1 MINVTIVGRL
11 TKEPEERSTSNGITV
26 TRLNIASKTADN
38 KSTEFIQVVAW
49 RTIAENCAKYLVKGQ
64 RVYVTGELK
73 TREYND
79 KKITEVIASS
89 VEFLDKP
96 KPSENKNTFN
106 SDDLQE
112 IFNDDNLPF

>member
-11 TKEPEERSTSNGITV
+11 TKEPEERSTSSGITV

-73 TREYND
+73 TREHND

-96 KPSENKNTFN
+96 KQSENTNTFN